1 MNQPIIRRHH
11 LAALHQASA
20 AEEAGSVRYGLTR
33 HPAIVL
39 AIAERTIEHQA
50 WAEKYAAYSREQL
63 GISDEH
69 QLYA

>member
-1 MNQPIIRRHH
+1 MSNPIIRRHH

-33 HPAIVL
+33 HPAIVV
-39 AIAERTIEHQA
+39 AIADRTIGHQT
-50 WAEKYAAYSREQL
+50 WAANYAAYGREQMEIL
-63 GISDEH
+63 DEH